1 MIVKAYFT
9 ENPKIMNYMPLPIID
24 KADVWLRK
32 NITETKDLETG
43 ETMYMADEVYFRTSA
58 TKETIEN
65 DFETWYEKGRGE

>member
-32 NITETKDLETG
+32 NITTTKDLETG

-65 DFETWYEKGRGE
+65 NFETWYEKGRGE